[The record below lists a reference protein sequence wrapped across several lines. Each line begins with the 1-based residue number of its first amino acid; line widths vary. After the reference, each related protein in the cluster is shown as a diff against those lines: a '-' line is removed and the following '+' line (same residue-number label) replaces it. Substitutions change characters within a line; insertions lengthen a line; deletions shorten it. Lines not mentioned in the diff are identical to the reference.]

1 MPDSTPATR
10 EEVLQRCLAQKERT
24 RKSLAELP
32 FLDKIRMLIQMQKRA
47 AEILALRGIKR
58 RVWPDF

>member
-1 MPDSTPATR
+1 MLDLRPTTR
-10 EEVLQRCLAQKERT
+10 EEMLQRCLEQKARI
-24 RKSLAELP
+24 RKSLADMP
-32 FLDKIRMLIQMQKRA
+32 FEDKIRMLIQMQKRA